1 LRLFL
6 ANEENIPTSTFI
18 KKAGQNM
25 IQRILILK
33 SLKNV
38 FLFLPEITFGNYE
51 YHKDCQKNIYF
62 CAIGSICETAYN
74 LKNK

>member
-1 LRLFL
+1 
-6 ANEENIPTSTFI
+6 
-18 KKAGQNM
+18 M